1 MKEKNKF
8 NLLIN
13 TALLYSILAMVGGVF
28 FREFTKMNQYE
39 GVTSLS
45 YVHVHLF
52 AMGMLWFLILVL
64 LEGQFHITNH
74 KKFKV
79 FYYIYNIGMLI
90 TTGTFL
96 WRGISQVLLLNL
108 SKGIDSSISG
118 IAGIGHALIG
128 VGIILFFV
136 ILKKSIKNVAITKE

>member
-1 MKEKNKF
+1 MNEKNRF

-13 TALLYSILAMVGGVF
+13 TALVYSIFAMIGGVF
-28 FREFTKMNQYE
+28 FREFTKMNEYE

-52 AMGMLWFLILVL
+52 AMGMLWFLVLVL
-64 LEGQFHITNH
+64 LESQFHITKH
-74 KKFKV
+74 KKFKL

-90 TTGTFL
+90 TASTFL
-96 WRGISQVLLLNL
+96 WRGISQVLVLNL
-108 SKGIDSSISG
+108 SKGIDSGLSG

-136 ILKKSIKNVAITKE
+136 ILKTSIKNTTITK